1 MVKRLRIERLQVHV
15 KGVDAQ
21 TAEAAARLL
30 GPALAAHLAA
40 SESRSFERPA
50 SGPVR
55 LSVRPDAKAMSDVVA
70 RRVCDHVRA
79 RIGHSPN
86 TKRRAD

>member
-1 MVKRLRIERLQVHV
+1 MVKRLHIERLQVHL
-15 KGVDAQ
+15 KAVDAQ

-30 GPALAAHLAA
+30 GPALAAHLAS
-40 SESRSFERPA
+40 SESRASERPA

-55 LSVRPDAKAMSDVVA
+55 LSVRPDPKALSDAVA
-70 RRVCDHVRA
+70 RRVRDHVRA
-79 RIGHSPN
+79 RVGHSPN